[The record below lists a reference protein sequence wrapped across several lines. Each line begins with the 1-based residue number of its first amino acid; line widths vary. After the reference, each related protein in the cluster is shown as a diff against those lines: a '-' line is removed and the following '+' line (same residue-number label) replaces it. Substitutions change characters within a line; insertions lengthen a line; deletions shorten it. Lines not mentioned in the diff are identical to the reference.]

1 MQSPFSH
8 FVVYPFRLRDSN
20 DHSIGFDSKHHVFST
35 NSSHRPLLY
44 ITNSHIDPSL
54 LRIHSVSVKRP
65 NAIVFTHSFLL
76 LFFLSSIKFD
86 ELHLFPHKSTLND
99 VYAPLFSSPC
109 CCFFSN
115 CACFFLDTLDACE

>member
-76 LFFLSSIKFD
+76 LFFVHRSNLTNYIFF
-86 ELHLFPHKSTLND
+86 HINFNVD